1 MLQDIS
7 GFGHGVDREGLV
19 SATQSRCTDVKDGVG
34 ALLACFRMY
43 VGSVIGGRFCSM
55 FRCFRCPAPAARSQA
70 EVGHAAKAGSSCCLA
85 WRPGSSAPRAPPA
98 RSRAHRD
105 PAAQHDALNV
115 RNIGAPGLIPPEL
128 SDLPPHPPT
137 FKTSDIAK
145 HVARVRDQRLRIRL
159 DPSALQY
166 VDPNSPQGM
175 AARPRA
181 LPSICAYTLHDVPEG
196 YVHGVDI
203 RFAMCSLR
211 HSSPCCT
218 FSQDT
223 SLMAAGFEESYIRL
237 WSLKGEPLNG
247 MRSNFE
253 VKRECTRS

>member
-1 MLQDIS
+1 M
-7 GFGHGVDREGLV
+7 
-19 SATQSRCTDVKDGVG
+19 TDPR
-34 ALLACFRMY
+34 AFN
-43 VGSVIGGRFCSM
+43 
-55 FRCFRCPAPAARSQA
+55 AARGELKLGPIPMSDDLAA
-70 EVGHAAKAGSSCCLA
+70 ETEKALRDTA
-85 WRPGSSAPRAPPA
+85 M
-98 RSRAHRD
+98 HDRD

-247 MRSNFE
+247 MRSNLE

>member
-1 MLQDIS
+1 MTS
-7 GFGHGVDREGLV
+7 T
-19 SATQSRCTDVKDGVG
+19 SATASASSTSWEESNG
-34 ALLACFRMY
+34 LLAPLIPQVAEATLVTDPRAFN
-43 VGSVIGGRFCSM
+43 
-55 FRCFRCPAPAARSQA
+55 AARGELKLGPLPISDDLAA
-70 EVGHAAKAGSSCCLA
+70 ETEKALRDTA
-85 WRPGSSAPRAPPA
+85 M
-98 RSRAHRD
+98 HDRD
-105 PAAQHDALNV
+105 PGAQHDPLNV
-115 RNIGAPGLIPPEL
+115 RQISAPGLIPPDI

-145 HVARVRDQRLRIRL
+145 HVARVRDQRLQIRL

-166 VDPNSPQGM
+166 VDPSSPQGM
-175 AARPRA
+175 AARHRA

-196 YVHGVDI
+196 YVASHSI
-203 RFAMCSLR
+203 IQASSCSLC

-237 WSLKGEPLNG
+237 WSLKGEALNG

-253 VKRECTRS
+253 VKRECMLYPNFPFVNADIGVQQSRAAS